1 MVSFDGKFDG
11 KDEVYM
17 MAVLV
22 ILLSATSLC
31 LSVEDGWGGW
41 RRLAWLVAETFR
53 LALCLA
59 RQAPSRTRTPS
70 YPNIDNYEVE
80 VFTVVS
86 AIAFPYYARFKI
98 TPALFL
104 YDFGRD

>member
-70 YPNIDNYEVE
+70 YPNIDNYKYRQLQSRGTLGHC
-80 VFTVVS
+80 FS
-86 AIAFPYYARFKI
+86 ILRP
-98 TPALFL
+98 L
-104 YDFGRD
+104 